1 MRTLVLE
8 VLFSWTRHHRNN
20 TLIAICTLQENNK
33 IQKGQKSR
41 FNPAGLNGVQS
52 KELDWKYIRQVSS
65 DALAAHLCRGDKDI
79 NSLQHTTSVNQVL
92 RVMGLDS
99 HDRPSSGSRTFLSF
113 SCLSMA
119 NQEAVGR
126 SAALLLRIKG
136 LSLQKRPLF
145 LLFAQVRRTTA
156 ILDVTMLCA
165 VEGAQCKTRE
175 LP

>member
-1 MRTLVLE
+1 MCTLVLE

-33 IQKGQKSR
+33 IKKGQKSP

-52 KELDWKYIRQVSS
+52 KELDCKYIRQVSS

-99 HDRPSSGSRTFLSF
+99 HDRPSGSRTFLSF

-126 SAALLLRIKG
+126 SAALSLRIKA

-145 LLFAQVRRTTA
+145 VLFALVRRTAA

-165 VEGAQCKTRE
+165 VEGTQCKTRE